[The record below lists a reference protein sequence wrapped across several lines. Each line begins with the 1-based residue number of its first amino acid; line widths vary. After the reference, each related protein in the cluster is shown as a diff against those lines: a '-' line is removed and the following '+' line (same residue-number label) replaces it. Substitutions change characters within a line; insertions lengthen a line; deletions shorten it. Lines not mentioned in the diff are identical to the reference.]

1 MANNFKISTTPS
13 TRRRERRSQLA
24 PYYRIRPSK
33 KVVVGCFPTA
43 DCYTEVAEEL
53 QNQSRFFELFPV
65 PEIAKVLQNPCVNV
79 PAELSDAET
88 TDAETTDA
96 EPTDDEPTDAEPTDA
111 EPTDDEPTDDEP
123 TDDEPVVSNPRLI
136 ASGLFGI
143 PELAGIP
150 MDLLDEIC
158 AESLPF
164 GFEDDEEDDA
174 NAPQVDDGWNELFE
188 MAEAWGATASF

>member
-1 MANNFKISTTPS
+1 M
-13 TRRRERRSQLA
+13 
-24 PYYRIRPSK
+24 
-33 KVVVGCFPTA
+33 
-43 DCYTEVAEEL
+43 AEEL